1 MEQAQGPQMTRPVDP
16 VFHRKVFYIP
26 GYDPIHPRRYREL
39 YRKEGAD
46 HRLHLAP
53 FAAQSRRP
61 LRLARRDRN
70 APLHQSRGRGAGL
83 VRPRPR
89 LDENRHPRHLSAT
102 DPHRLGLYRIRRA
115 LCPDAIA
122 QGADDCGPLPDRP
135 VDPATGLG
143 PAGGL
148 RPLPFGRAG
157 PSRLGPC
164 GRSGAHPFDLA
175 DLPALRQPAF
185 RLLPDARL
193 RLFRAKP
200 RRQPSG
206 TRSEDGRIRPPHPGR
221 LVRLRRGSDRR
232 PLLWRSLG
240 GVDPV
245 RSDPRGAARQPP
257 RPVPADP
264 RPCRAHGI
272 LPAQGAASARR
283 SGLPE
288 CPPRTDL
295 GRCHGPRR
303 RLRLCALR
311 SGVRHGRRPAGQTL
325 APGDLCRL
333 HPDPVAR
340 TLESAALA
348 VLSPAFPVPLCL

>member
-115 LCPDAIA
+115 FRPHAVA
-122 QGADDCGPLPDRP
+122 QGTDDCGPLPDRP
-135 VDPATGLG
+135 VDPATGRG

-148 RPLPFGRAG
+148 WPVPAGRNTSPRSG
-157 PSRLGPC
+157 PSDRRGHHSLDPP
-164 GRSGAHPFDLA
+164 H
-175 DLPALRQPAF
+175 LPPPRQPAF

-200 RRQPSG
+200 RCQPG
-206 TRSEDGRIRPPHPGR
+206 
-221 LVRLRRGSDRR
+221 
-232 PLLWRSLG
+232 
-240 GVDPV
+240 
-245 RSDPRGAARQPP
+245 
-257 RPVPADP
+257 
-264 RPCRAHGI
+264 
-272 LPAQGAASARR
+272 
-283 SGLPE
+283 
-288 CPPRTDL
+288 
-295 GRCHGPRR
+295 
-303 RLRLCALR
+303 
-311 SGVRHGRRPAGQTL
+311 
-325 APGDLCRL
+325 
-333 HPDPVAR
+333 
-340 TLESAALA
+340 
-348 VLSPAFPVPLCL
+348 